1 MGPDHLMVFFASVF
15 LYLVQLHCCISIQMS
30 YPNPMSIFENR
41 DGSGQNP
48 TGPERNPTQPDP
60 SKIKNPKTQP
70 GLTLPT

>member
-1 MGPDHLMVFFASVF
+1 
-15 LYLVQLHCCISIQMS
+15 MS

-48 TGPERNPTQPDP
+48 TGSERNPTQPDP

-70 GLTLPT
+70 NLAHLTQAKSKNPKPNLTHPYT